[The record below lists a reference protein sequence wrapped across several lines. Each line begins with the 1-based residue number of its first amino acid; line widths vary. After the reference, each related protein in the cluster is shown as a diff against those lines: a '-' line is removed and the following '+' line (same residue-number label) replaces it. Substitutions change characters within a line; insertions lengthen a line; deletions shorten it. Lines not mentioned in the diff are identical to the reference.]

1 MSHGIEKEVD
11 KLGRIV
17 LPVKFRAQL
26 GIKTEEKVLVSLE
39 NDTIFI
45 TPATRRCALC
55 GNVTAANRD
64 LRLCDGCIQK
74 VKKLC

>member
-26 GIKTEEKVLVSLE
+26 GIKTEEKVLVSL
-39 NDTIFI
+39 
-45 TPATRRCALC
+45 
-55 GNVTAANRD
+55 AARESNTQG
-64 LRLCDGCIQK
+64 LRGYLFRNTSPNFS
-74 VKKLC
+74 